1 MSFVHRAEFHA
12 ADGIDLRTV
21 VGDFHPAVAAREAEH
36 HAVAAR
42 AFEEHRILRAFGP
55 GAEHAV
61 QAFAE
66 ALQFGDALRGAT
78 WVALHNGGG
87 TGIGKAVNGGFGM
100 VLDGSA
106 RVDEILK
113 VSMIWDVMSGVARR
127 SWARNEH
134 SIETCVEF
142 NQSHPGQYHV
152 TLPYIADDA
161 IVNEAVEQMGK

>member
-1 MSFVHRAEFHA
+1 MAEMA
-12 ADGIDLRTV
+12 TQCYAGN
-21 VGDFHPAVAAREAEH
+21 AARGMSY
-36 HAVAAR
+36 
-42 AFEEHRILRAFGP
+42 I
-55 GAEHAV
+55 
-61 QAFAE
+61 
-66 ALQFGDALRGAT
+66 
-78 WVALHNGGG
+78 ALHNGGG
-87 TGIGKAVNGGFGM
+87 TGIGNSINGGFGM

-152 TLPYIADDA
+152 TLPYIADDDLVA
-161 IVNEAVEQMGK
+161 KAVAGMGHHEK